1 MIIILV
7 LLCSF
12 ILVFFFMQKTAYE
25 MRISDW
31 CSYVCSS
38 DLGGGWIFLR
48 FRGRAARD
56 GLAPRCRG
64 GRTEPADADAVT
76 APSCPSP
83 SMSMPWF
90 GFRRTA
96 ARDRQCVE

>member
-1 MIIILV
+1 
-7 LLCSF
+7 
-12 ILVFFFMQKTAYE
+12 
-25 MRISDW
+25 
-31 CSYVCSS
+31 
-38 DLGGGWIFLR
+38 LR
-48 FRGRAARD
+48 FRGRAARY

-96 ARDRQCVE
+96 ARDMVRFAARLGRRAGQSRA